1 VQGLVVN
8 GQAAPATFGSSGFA
22 FCALRADFAEALPAF
37 GFCSTLPGMT
47 LSASSLIRVRTSH
60 RWYRSLRLEI
70 LMPSFPLPSIFEILP
85 KICWQLFNL
94 NRAGP
99 QDRSLTGSG
108 HTLCPSFRWDGILDH
123 LTARLALLCFH
134 SFPPNKSLSSIAAP
148 NRTRQP
154 RGSANR
160 TALGTRRAGV
170 AATKSSFRNFRCRAS
185 RPFRMSIIT
194 I

>member
-1 VQGLVVN
+1 MARLNTEAVSVQGLVVN

-99 QDRSLTGSG
+99 QDRSLTG
-108 HTLCPSFRWDGILDH
+108 
-123 LTARLALLCFH
+123 
-134 SFPPNKSLSSIAAP
+134 
-148 NRTRQP
+148 
-154 RGSANR
+154 
-160 TALGTRRAGV
+160 
-170 AATKSSFRNFRCRAS
+170 
-185 RPFRMSIIT
+185 
-194 I
+194 